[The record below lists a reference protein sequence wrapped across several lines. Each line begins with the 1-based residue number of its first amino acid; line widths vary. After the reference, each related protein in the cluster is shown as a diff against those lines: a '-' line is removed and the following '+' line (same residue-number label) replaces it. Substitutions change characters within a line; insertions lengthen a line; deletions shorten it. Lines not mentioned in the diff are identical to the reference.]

1 MANFFTENNDRLFH
15 FKNFEIK
22 EIVSLL
28 EKNYTEHE
36 KYEEAPEN
44 YNDAMDTY
52 RRLLE
57 VAGQITAEVIDPLS
71 ESVDLEGAHFNGGD
85 VQYASGTIKGMETLR
100 QAGLSGGTLPR
111 MYGGLN
117 LPNIINNIIIE
128 MVSEADAS
136 LQNIYGL
143 QDIGVTIY
151 KFGNEDQKARML
163 PRFCSGE
170 VTGAMDLTESEAGS
184 DLQAVQL
191 KATFDEKEN
200 CWRLNGVKRFITNG
214 LAQVHLVLARSEE
227 GTADGRGLSMFLY
240 VRDENMKIR
249 RIEDKLGI
257 HGSPTTELQFN
268 NAKAELVGKRK
279 LGLIR
284 YVMSLMNGARLGIA
298 IQALGVAQAAYNKA
312 LKYALERKQFGK
324 KIIEFPAVYDM
335 LTNNKMDIELSRSL
349 IYKTTL
355 FVDELDILEHILEHD
370 KEKLS
375 PEKLKEYRERVKK
388 LTRRA
393 ALFTPLSKYYATE
406 MGNKVCYDAVQVHG
420 GSGYMTDFAVE
431 RHSRDVRITNIY
443 EGTTQLQVVAAIG
456 GILTKELTEEYDKF
470 RRKAAGHE
478 GEFQD
483 AYTTLVKYEKLLD
496 EAIDKVHEKK
506 DKSFSDY
513 IARTLVDMGLAIY
526 LAYVLLDEAK
536 KNSNK
541 ALMAQKYVVERL
553 SQVEVWYQR
562 VMEAD
567 ETTIRNYEQLLE
579 INV

>member
-1 MANFFTENNDRLFH
+1 
-15 FKNFEIK
+15 
-22 EIVSLL
+22 
-28 EKNYTEHE
+28 
-36 KYEEAPEN
+36 
-44 YNDAMDTY
+44 
-52 RRLLE
+52 
-57 VAGQITAEVIDPLS
+57 
-71 ESVDLEGAHFNGGD
+71 
-85 VQYASGTIKGMETLR
+85 
-100 QAGLSGGTLPR
+100 
-111 MYGGLN
+111 
-117 LPNIINNIIIE
+117 
-128 MVSEADAS
+128 
-136 LQNIYGL
+136 
-143 QDIGVTIY
+143 
-151 KFGNEDQKARML
+151 
-163 PRFCSGE
+163 
-170 VTGAMDLTESEAGS
+170 
-184 DLQAVQL
+184 
-191 KATFDEKEN
+191 
-200 CWRLNGVKRFITNG
+200 
-214 LAQVHLVLARSEE
+214 
-227 GTADGRGLSMFLY
+227 
-240 VRDENMKIR
+240 
-249 RIEDKLGI
+249 
-257 HGSPTTELQFN
+257 
-268 NAKAELVGKRK
+268 
-279 LGLIR
+279 
-284 YVMSLMNGARLGIA
+284 
-298 IQALGVAQAAYNKA
+298 
-312 LKYALERKQFGK
+312 
-324 KIIEFPAVYDM
+324 
-335 LTNNKMDIELSRSL
+335 
-349 IYKTTL
+349 
-355 FVDELDILEHILEHD
+355 
-370 KEKLS
+370 
-375 PEKLKEYRERVKK
+375 

-478 GEFQD
+478 GEFKD